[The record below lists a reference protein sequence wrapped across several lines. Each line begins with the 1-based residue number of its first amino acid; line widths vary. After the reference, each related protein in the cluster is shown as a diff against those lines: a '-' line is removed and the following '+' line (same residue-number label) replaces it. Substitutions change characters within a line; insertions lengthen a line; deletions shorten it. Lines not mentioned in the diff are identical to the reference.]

1 MCIRDRSIIAYSK
14 TIIAGNTFLSNYAKQ
29 FNANVY
35 VIPTTIDTNY
45 HYPSKK
51 TISDTIKIGW
61 TGSSTT
67 NKHLELISDVL
78 EHITQT
84 YSNVKIIM
92 ISNQPIISS
101 KFKLKFVEW
110 KQSSEIE
117 DLSQIDIGIMPLPD
131 NEWAKGK
138 CGFKG
143 LQYMALEIPTI
154 MSPVGVNTE
163 IIEDGKNGFLASN
176 KNEWI
181 SKLSALIESKELR
194 EELGRNGRKTIEDNY
209 SVNAHKD
216 FLISLIK
223 H

>member
-1 MCIRDRSIIAYSK
+1 
-14 TIIAGNTFLSNYAKQ
+14 
-29 FNANVY
+29 
-35 VIPTTIDTNY
+35 
-45 HYPSKK
+45 
-51 TISDTIKIGW
+51 
-61 TGSSTT
+61 
-67 NKHLELISDVL
+67 
-78 EHITQT
+78 
-84 YSNVKIIM
+84 M

-194 EELGRNGRKTIEDNY
+194 EELG
-209 SVNAHKD
+209 
-216 FLISLIK
+216 LSLI
-223 H
+223 HI